1 MSLRQMQSAEFGVRS
16 KLQLLRFRI
25 PHSAFRIGVVLAL
38 VASIFVAPKCAHAQA
53 AWEYTPYQIR
63 VWVALDAAP
72 QLPSSLIAALNQ
84 SLPSRVDTVMGPV
97 VQSQLAAAPAKIRG
111 SLLKNL
117 DGISV
122 DEIAA
127 AASPSDLEADK
138 IFLTAV
144 SRRGGEPLIRV
155 RELDVRTRQLEPV
168 VERACSGVGALSLAL
183 CDVISESFTPL
194 ARIEQVNDQSFTLRL
209 RAGGLAID
217 PASPAVVEPGM
228 VLRPIIRRNDRS
240 GQPTK
245 GGIQSIP
252 WSFLAVDERHDS
264 VLECSLKS
272 GYRSA
277 IPAKGGVRMER
288 LALLVHPRFDETK
301 LILHSRT
308 DTAKPLTN
316 YEIHQRIPDSTDTHI
331 IGLTDSRGSVT
342 VYRGDGTLETLVVKN
357 GKQLLARLPLV
368 PGYEKTLTAYV
379 VDDDGRLAAEGF
391 VAALYSRALDLV
403 ARREILASRI
413 RARLKEGKTAEAQL
427 LLDEFRRLDTR
438 ADLNRDLDRYRQQ
451 VSATDKVTEQ
461 RIEKIFSDA
470 QRLLLLKPLSD
481 ELLAQLTREVS
492 ATKSGATKSG
502 GE

>member
-1 MSLRQMQSAEFGVRS
+1 MMR
-16 KLQLLRFRI
+16 LLRLLACALLLMAGF
-25 PHSAFRIGVVLAL
+25 PAL
-38 VASIFVAPKCAHAQA
+38 VNGQA

-63 VWVALDAAP
+63 IWVALDPVP
-72 QLPSSLIAALNQ
+72 QLPSSLIGTLGQ
-84 SLPSRVDTVMGPV
+84 SLPARAETVMGPV
-97 VQSQLAAAPAKIRG
+97 VQSQVAAAPARLRG
-111 SLLKNL
+111 SLLKDL
-117 DGISV
+117 DAISV
-122 DEIAA
+122 DAIAA
-127 AASPSDLEADK
+127 AAGPGDLEADK
-138 IFLTAV
+138 IFLTAIT
-144 SRRGGEPLIRV
+144 RRGGEPLVRI
-155 RELDVRTRQLEPV
+155 RELDVRSRQLEPAI
-168 VERACSGVGALSLAL
+168 ERACSGVGALSLAL
-183 CDVISESFTPL
+183 CDAISESFTPL
-194 ARIEQVNDQSFTLRL
+194 ARIEQVSDQTFTLRL
-209 RAGGLAID
+209 RAGGLITE
-217 PASPAVVEPGM
+217 PTSLVVVEPGM

-245 GGIQSIP
+245 GGIQPIP
-252 WSFLAVDERHDS
+252 WSFLTIDERHDS
-264 VLECSLKS
+264 VLECTLKS

-288 LALLVHPRFDETK
+288 LALLVRPRFDETK
-301 LILHSRT
+301 LVLHSRT
-308 DTAKPLTN
+308 DTSKPLMN
-316 YEIHQRIPDSTDTHI
+316 YEIHQRIPDSTDTHV

-368 PGYEKTLTAYV
+368 PGYEKALTAYV

-413 RARLKEGKTAEAQL
+413 RARLKDGKTGEAQK

-451 VSATDKVTEQ
+451 VVAADKVTEQ
-461 RIEKIFSDA
+461 RVEKIFSEA

-481 ELLAQLTREVS
+481 ELLAQLTREV
-492 ATKSGATKSG
+492 GATKSSAAKSSAVKSG